1 MIDKIITLILLT
13 FVPIFELRWS
23 IPIGLFSG
31 NIDVPIMGTMQG
43 FALPLEIVFI
53 TCILANIVL
62 GGIAYLFFD
71 KIIHVFLKIKILDK
85 LYKKIIIRS
94 QRKTK
99 PLIDKYGFF
108 GLALFIAIPLPGSGT
123 WTGAVVSNLMG
134 IGYKKFFLANMLGVT
149 IAGIIVTAISIG
161 FFSFI

>member
-13 FVPIFELRWS
+13 FVPVFELRWS

-31 NIDVPIMGTMQG
+31 NIEVPIIGVMQG
-43 FALPLEIVFI
+43 FALPLEIVFFVCVI
-53 TCILANIVL
+53 ANMILGA
-62 GGIAYLFFD
+62 IAYFFFD
-71 KIIHVFLKIKILDK
+71 KIIHIFLRIKFLDK

-99 PLIDKYGFF
+99 PLIEKYGFF

-123 WTGAVVSNLMG
+123 WTGAVVSNLLG
-134 IGYKKFFLANMLGVT
+134 IGYKKFFLANMIGVT
-149 IAGIIVTAISIG
+149 IAGILVTAITLG
-161 FFSFI
+161 LFSFI